1 MLGCRRLRCLYV
13 KLEEFLHVI
22 VNIFLLNA
30 WVYQVVL
37 VVLMEGSDVLLEDIV
52 LVGSGVKLTHL

>member
-1 MLGCRRLRCLYV
+1 M
-13 KLEEFLHVI
+13 
-22 VNIFLLNA
+22 
-30 WVYQVVL
+30 VL